1 LGDALSNRRDLRRAM
16 PVVALRPP
24 AVIWSPPMDMPLHDA
39 DNPFTEAGFR
49 ALARRGLNA
58 APSEAIFDPRSGLAL
73 GPSDWDLNP
82 ELKGDLA
89 VMPPPRPAAVLV
101 PIVLRATLTVL
112 LTQRSHDMP
121 SHPGQISFPG
131 GKVEA
136 SDSSALDCALREA
149 CEEIGLPATH
159 VEPLGY
165 LDSYRTGS
173 GFQIVPVVAL
183 VTAGFPLS
191 LDPRE
196 VTEAFEVPLPFL
208 MDAANHRKDQRE
220 WRGRVRSSYAIPY
233 GERYIWGATAGMLRN
248 MHQRLFAP

>member
-1 LGDALSNRRDLRRAM
+1 MRR
-16 PVVALRPP
+16 P
-24 AVIWSPPMDMPLHDA
+24 AVIWSPSMDMALNDPA
-39 DNPFTEAGFR
+39 DPFTEAGFR
-49 ALARRGLNA
+49 ALAQRGLNA
-58 APSEAIFDPRSGLAL
+58 APSEAIFDPRSGRAL

-89 VMPPPRPAAVLV
+89 AMAPPRAAAVLV
-101 PIVLRATLTVL
+101 PIVLRPALTVL

-131 GKVEA
+131 GKVEVG
-136 SDSSALDCALREA
+136 DTSALDCALREVR
-149 CEEIGLPATH
+149 EEIGLPATH

-165 LDSYRTGS
+165 LDSYRTGT

-183 VTAGFPLS
+183 VTPGFPLS

-196 VTEAFEVPLPFL
+196 VTEAFEVPLQFL
-208 MDAANHRKDQRE
+208 MDTANHHKASRE
-220 WRGRVRSSYAIPY
+220 WRGRVRSFYAMPY
-233 GERYIWGATAGMLRN
+233 EGRYIWGATAGMLKN